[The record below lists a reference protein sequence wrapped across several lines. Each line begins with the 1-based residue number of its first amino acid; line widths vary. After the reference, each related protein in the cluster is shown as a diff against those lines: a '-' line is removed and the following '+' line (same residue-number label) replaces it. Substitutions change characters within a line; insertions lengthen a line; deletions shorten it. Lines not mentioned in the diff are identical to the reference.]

1 LLSLKARQRLGDQP
15 WAASDTCP
23 RVAESGLYAAPG
35 TTMTIAQ
42 DLAQTIVDPYAYAD
56 GQRVDEAFARLRRE
70 SPLDRAE
77 LEAFDPF
84 WVVTRHADIKEV
96 ERQNDLFHN
105 GDRSTVLTTIE
116 ADRRV
121 RAMMG
126 GSPHLVR
133 ALVQMDNP
141 DHFAYRHLT
150 QGSFAPQS
158 LRALEAR
165 IREIAKSF
173 VERMAQMGERC
184 DFARDIAFLYPLH
197 VVMEVIGVP
206 EADEP
211 RMLKLT
217 QELFGGADP
226 DLSRSG
232 DSALGTD
239 AAVDSLQSVV
249 ADFMTYFNAMTEDR
263 RANPRN
269 DLASVIANGK
279 INGAPLGHLEAMS
292 YYIIA
297 ATAGHDTTSSTTAG
311 ALWAL
316 AERPAQFA
324 KVKANPALISGLI
337 EESIRW
343 VTPVKH
349 FMRTATA
356 DTELAG
362 RKIAKGDWL
371 MLSYPSGNRDEAV
384 FDNPFEFDVERMP
397 NRHVAFGYGA
407 HVCLGQ
413 HLARMEMRILW
424 EELFAR
430 LDRVELDG
438 TPRNMAASF
447 VCGPKTVPI
456 RFKMH

>member
-1 LLSLKARQRLGDQP
+1 MALIPD
-15 WAASDTCP
+15 
-23 RVAESGLYAAPG
+23 
-35 TTMTIAQ
+35 TIAR
-42 DLAQTIVDPYAYAD
+42 TIIDPFAYAD
-56 GQRVDEAFARLRRE
+56 GDRVDEAFTWL
-70 SPLDRAE
+70 RAE
-77 LEAFDPF
+77 APLAQAQPEGFDPF
-84 WVVTRHADIKEV
+84 WVVTRHADIQAV

-116 ADRRV
+116 GDRQV

-141 DHFAYRHLT
+141 DHRAYRHLT
-150 QGSFAPQS
+150 QGAFVPQS
-158 LRALEAR
+158 LRKLEGR
-165 IREIAKSF
+165 IREIARGF
-173 VERMAQMGERC
+173 VERMCAMGGQC
-184 DFARDIAFLYPLH
+184 DFARDVAFFYPLH
-197 VVMEVIGVP
+197 VIMELIGVP
-206 EADEP
+206 ETDEG

-217 QELFGGADP
+217 QELFGSADP
-226 DLSRSG
+226 DLNRTG
-232 DSALGTD
+232 SAVTD
-239 AAVDSLQSVV
+239 ATEGVETIQSVV
-249 ADFMTYFNAMTEDR
+249 MDFMTYFNAMTQDR
-263 RANPRN
+263 RENPRD
-269 DLASVIANGK
+269 DLASLIANGT
-279 INGAPLGHLEAMS
+279 IDGQPLGHLEAMG

-316 AERPAQFA
+316 AERPELWQRLQNDPSL
-324 KVKANPALISGLI
+324 VGGLI

-349 FMRTATA
+349 FMRTATE

-362 RKIAKGDWL
+362 QKIAKGDWM

-384 FDNPFEFDVERMP
+384 FDAPFEFRLDRSP

-424 EELFAR
+424 EEL
-430 LDRVELDG
+430 LQRVASIELDG
-438 TPRNMAASF
+438 TPKRMAAAF
-447 VCGPKTVPI
+447 VCGPKSVPI
-456 RFKMH
+456 RFKLH